1 MKQGLKFFSSW
12 SAKVFSFLL
21 AVAVVLIVEFSNIS
35 NRVVTIPLSV
45 ALPDGLVAE
54 SLVPETVD
62 IVISGSEQ
70 LIYLVDPSSIN
81 AYADFSDVDNSGED
95 DTIFFAFVHG
105 LGRYFVVGPFCTW
118 STHVGVDRGAG
129 RAFVALS
136 VAIAGIG
143 IIYFDDSPY
152 AGRSH
157 HYFGYAADV
166 AGNHAVG
173 NVVPGREYARYLA
186 SPVVYS
192 AGSVVY
198 RGGA

>member
-45 ALPDGLVAE
+45 SLPDGLVAE

-81 AYADFSDVDNSGED
+81 AYADFSDVDNSG
-95 DTIFFAFVHG
+95 
-105 LGRYFVVGPFCTW
+105 
-118 STHVGVDRGAG
+118 
-129 RAFVALS
+129 
-136 VAIAGIG
+136 IA
-143 IIYFDDSPY
+143 
-152 AGRSH
+152 R
-157 HYFGYAADV
+157 V
-166 AGNHAVG
+166 
-173 NVVPGREYARYLA
+173 
-186 SPVVYS
+186 PVVLDFNQDVFRQS
-192 AGSVVY
+192 SISVKAQPSSV
-198 RGGA
+198 RILFSFGE

>member
-45 ALPDGLVAE
+45 SLPDGLVAE

-81 AYADFSDVDNSGED
+81 AYADFSDVDNSG
-95 DTIFFAFVHG
+95 IPRV
-105 LGRYFVVGPFCTW
+105 
-118 STHVGVDRGAG
+118 
-129 RAFVALS
+129 
-136 VAIAGIG
+136 
-143 IIYFDDSPY
+143 
-152 AGRSH
+152 
-157 HYFGYAADV
+157 
-166 AGNHAVG
+166 
-173 NVVPGREYARYLA
+173 
-186 SPVVYS
+186 PVVLDFNQAVFRQS
-192 AGSVVY
+192 SISVKAQPSSV
-198 RGGA
+198 RILFSFGE

>member
-81 AYADFSDVDNSGED
+81 A
-95 DTIFFAFVHG
+95 
-105 LGRYFVVGPFCTW
+105 
-118 STHVGVDRGAG
+118 
-129 RAFVALS
+129 
-136 VAIAGIG
+136 
-143 IIYFDDSPY
+143 
-152 AGRSH
+152 
-157 HYFGYAADV
+157 
-166 AGNHAVG
+166 
-173 NVVPGREYARYLA
+173 
-186 SPVVYS
+186 
-192 AGSVVY
+192 
-198 RGGA
+198 